1 MKPENS
7 ILIWDRQLR
16 VHGNSMWL
24 SIPNEYVRTNNMK
37 PGARVRVILLRDGN
51 LRIERAKI

>member
-1 MKPENS
+1 MQTKKS

-16 VHGNSMWL
+16 VRGNSMWL

-37 PGARVRVILLRDGN
+37 PGARVRVILLQDGN
-51 LRIERAKI
+51 LRIERVKI